1 MKIGRPRILYFG
13 TDTSEAYHQRI
24 QDHFQEKIS
33 HEIFRKTPE
42 EREALNTAIRQH
54 KGKNHAPD
62 NSEFNRRQY
71 DDGYTAMGDNL
82 L

>member
-24 QDHFQEKIS
+24 QDHFQEKVS

-42 EREALNTAIRQH
+42 EREALKVAMKQH
-54 KGKNHAPD
+54 HGGKHKPD
-62 NSEFNRRQY
+62 NLAYEILNR
-71 DDGYTAMGDNL
+71 G
-82 L
+82 